1 MEAFHTLHAPAS
13 FYKIIF
19 YIYYITKSPY
29 FNLIIAKKKK
39 NHDKN
44 MKKPLDAN
52 QRNFA
57 FKGNLVLL
65 LRFEK
70 GPRC

>member
-1 MEAFHTLHAPAS
+1 
-13 FYKIIF
+13 
-19 YIYYITKSPY
+19 
-29 FNLIIAKKKK
+29 
-39 NHDKN
+39 